1 MTRFAGPPWGG
12 LAACHEQARGLPPAS
27 PRLTRRDLL
36 AGAAALSAAGIAR
49 AAAPRRRGIPLGFD
63 NFAVR
68 ACGWNARELVDH
80 AERLRCDSLFITDF
94 GPFEGKLDD
103 ASLGEVRRYAADRG
117 VSLVLGS
124 WSICPTSKTF
134 KRDWGTAEEH
144 LALGIRMAKA
154 LGSPAFRVVLGNQE
168 DRRSEGGIAARIA
181 DTLAVLQQARP
192 LAEDA
197 GVRIA
202 VENHAGDMTSREL
215 AGLVAEANAAAAGPA
230 SDAVGVNF
238 DSGNACW
245 TLEDPVVALANLA
258 PHVATTSLRD
268 TMVWDTPAA
277 GETPAAAASPGGVT
291 CQWTA
296 MGEGCTD
303 LAGFFDLFE
312 KACPGVTVHIETIS
326 GFPRRFP
333 IYEREFWKLFPD
345 GRAEDLAAFLAVAKR
360 GRPLEP
366 FKPPAGAAKAAAER
380 EYQLGELA
388 RSIAFCR
395 DELGLGL
402 RS

>member
-12 LAACHEQARGLPPAS
+12 LAACHDQPRGLPPSSA
-27 PRLTRRDLL
+27 RLTRRDLL
-36 AGAAALSAAGIAR
+36 AGSAAALAAAR
-49 AAAPRRRGIPLGFD
+49 ISRAAPRRRGIPLGYD

-68 ACGWNARELVDH
+68 AMQWNARQLVDH
-80 AERLRCDSLFITDF
+80 AAALRCDSLFITDF
-94 GPFEGKLDD
+94 GPFEGRLDD
-103 ASLGEVRRYAADRG
+103 ASLSEVRRYATDRG

-134 KRDWGTAEEH
+134 KHDWGTADEH
-144 LALGIRMAKA
+144 LALGIRMAKS

-181 DTLAVLQQARP
+181 DTVAVLKKARP

-215 AGLVAEANAAAAGPA
+215 AGLVAEAGGG
-230 SDAVGVNF
+230 VIGVNF

-245 TLEDPVVALANLA
+245 TLEDPVRALEQLA
-258 PHVATTSLRD
+258 PHVASTSLRD
-268 TMVWDTPAA
+268 TMVWQTPAN
-277 GETPAAAASPGGVT
+277 GDQPGGVT

-303 LAGFFDLFE
+303 LAAFFDLFE
-312 KACPGVTVHIETIS
+312 KSCPGVAVHIETIS
-326 GFPRRFP
+326 GFARFFP
-333 IYEREFWKLFPD
+333 IDDPAFWKLFPD
-345 GRAEDLAAFLAVAKR
+345 SRAADLAAFLALGR
-360 GRPLEP
+360 TGRPIPP
-366 FKPPAGAAKAAAER
+366 FRPPAGVAKAAAER
-380 EYQLGELA
+380 DYQLAELA
-388 RSIAFCR
+388 RSIAHCR
-395 DELGLGL
+395 DVLGLGL
-402 RS
+402 RD